1 MISVMSK
8 TIFLIPFLI
17 ISSLLAG
24 VTAYAQ
30 SDILPGVWV
39 TEGSRSKVEIF
50 KTGNSY
56 AAKIIWLAE
65 ENNAE
70 GLPKTDKKNPDPGLK
85 SRPIIGLVILSDL
98 KLENGVWK
106 GSKIYSPER
115 GEYVNC
121 SLQLQDGY
129 TLKITATKGF
139 FSTTKYWRKL

>member
-1 MISVMSK
+1 MSK
-8 TIFLIPFLI
+8 TIFFISIFI
-17 ISSLLAG
+17 VSSLFAG
-24 VTAYAQ
+24 ITLYAQ

-50 KTGNSY
+50 RTGNSY

-65 ENNAE
+65 ENNTE
-70 GLPKTDKKNPDPGLK
+70 GQPKTDKKNPDPALR

-98 KLENGVWK
+98 KLENGIWK

-115 GEYVNC
+115 GEYIDC

-129 TLKITATKGF
+129 TLRITATKGF

>member
-1 MISVMSK
+1 MNK
-8 TIFLIPFLI
+8 TIFLIPFVI
-17 ISSLLAG
+17 VSSILAG
-24 VTAYAQ
+24 ISAHAQ

-39 TEGSRSKVEIF
+39 TEASKSKVEIF

-56 AAKIIWLAE
+56 AVKIIWLAE
-65 ENNAE
+65 ANNAE
-70 GLPKTDKKNPDPGLK
+70 GLPKTDKKNPDPSLR

-98 KLENGVWK
+98 KLENGIWK

-115 GEYVNC
+115 GEYIDC

-129 TLKITATKGF
+129 TLRITATKGF

>member
-1 MISVMSK
+1 MSK
-8 TIFLIPFLI
+8 TIFFISIFI
-17 ISSLLAG
+17 VSSLFAG
-24 VTAYAQ
+24 ITLYVQ

-50 KTGNSY
+50 RTGNSY

-65 ENNAE
+65 ESNKE
-70 GLPKTDKKNPDPGLK
+70 GQPKTDKKNPDPALR

-98 KLENGVWK
+98 KLENGIWK

-115 GEYVNC
+115 GEYIDC

-129 TLKITATKGF
+129 TLRITATKGF

>member
-1 MISVMSK
+1 MSK
-8 TIFLIPFLI
+8 TIFFISIFI
-17 ISSLLAG
+17 FSSLFAG
-24 VTAYAQ
+24 ITLYAQ

-50 KTGNSY
+50 RTGNSY

-65 ENNAE
+65 ENNTE
-70 GLPKTDKKNPDPGLK
+70 GQPKTDKKNPDPSLR

-98 KLENGVWK
+98 KLENGIWK

-115 GEYVNC
+115 GEYIDC

-129 TLKITATKGF
+129 TLRITATKGF

>member
-1 MISVMSK
+1 MSK
-8 TIFLIPFLI
+8 TIFFISIFI
-17 ISSLLAG
+17 FSSLFAG
-24 VTAYAQ
+24 ITLYAQ

-39 TEGSRSKVEIF
+39 TEGTRSKVEIF
-50 KTGNSY
+50 KTGISY
-56 AAKIIWLAE
+56 AAKIIWLADA
-65 ENNAE
+65 NNAE
-70 GLPKTDKKNPDPGLK
+70 GLPKTDKKNPDPALR

-121 SLQLQDGY
+121 ILQLQDRN

>member
-1 MISVMSK
+1 MSK
-8 TIFLIPFLI
+8 TIFFISIFI
-17 ISSLLAG
+17 VSSLFAG
-24 VTAYAQ
+24 IMLYAQ
-30 SDILPGVWV
+30 SDILPGIWV

-50 KTGNSY
+50 RTGNSY

-65 ENNAE
+65 EKNTD
-70 GLPKTDKKNPDPGLK
+70 GQSKTDKKNPDPALR

-98 KLENGVWK
+98 KLENGIWK

-115 GEYVNC
+115 GEYIDC

-129 TLKITATKGF
+129 TLRITATKGF

>member
-1 MISVMSK
+1 MSK
-8 TIFLIPFLI
+8 TIFFISIFI
-17 ISSLLAG
+17 VSSLFAG
-24 VTAYAQ
+24 ITLYAQ
-30 SDILPGVWV
+30 SDILPGIWV

-50 KTGNSY
+50 RTGNSY

-65 ENNAE
+65 ENNTE
-70 GLPKTDKKNPDPGLK
+70 GQPKTDKKNPDPALR

-98 KLENGVWK
+98 KLENGIWK

-115 GEYVNC
+115 GEYIDC

-129 TLKITATKGF
+129 TLRITATKGF

>member
-1 MISVMSK
+1 MSK
-8 TIFLIPFLI
+8 TIFFISVFI
-17 ISSLLAG
+17 VSSLFAG
-24 VTAYAQ
+24 ITLYAQ

-50 KTGNSY
+50 RTGNSY

-65 ENNAE
+65 ENNTE
-70 GLPKTDKKNPDPGLK
+70 GQPKTDKKNPDPALR

-98 KLENGVWK
+98 KLENGIWK

-115 GEYVNC
+115 GEYIDC

-129 TLKITATKGF
+129 TLRITATKGF